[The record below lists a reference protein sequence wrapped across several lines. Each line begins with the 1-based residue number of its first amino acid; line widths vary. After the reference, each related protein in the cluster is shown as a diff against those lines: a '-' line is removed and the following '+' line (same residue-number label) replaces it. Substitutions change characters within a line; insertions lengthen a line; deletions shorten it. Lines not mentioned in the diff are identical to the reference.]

1 MSGFFLAIG
10 QTLWVRL
17 GLYCGE
23 AKNAPPRAAGF
34 LFMLAAVNKPLNTGA
49 SVNLFNSAVVC
60 LVVAITGCDYDQ
72 GQNPWVVT
80 AAKFANEKKD
90 AESGDAVAQYNL
102 GRFYLTGTG
111 VPKDE
116 REAAKWFRMAA
127 SQGVARAQYKLGVM
141 YLWAQGVPQDKA
153 EGMKWYRLAAD
164 QGHAEAQA
172 GLGYAYYYGD
182 SGLPQDYAEAWK
194 WFRMAA
200 EQEDADAQVRDM
212 LASMYYHGEGVPQD
226 FVEAYA
232 WFSVA
237 ARGWASAGVQRE
249 EVAGKLPPEQLSKAK
264 KRATELL
271 KKIDSGKQPS
281 QGEAAAESGT
291 SSGPTSLK
299 PSS

>member
-1 MSGFFLAIG
+1 MAH
-10 QTLWVRL
+10 TLPGEPNPG
-17 GLYCGE
+17 GLSI
-23 AKNAPPRAAGF
+23 AAPPRRFAQSGGV

-80 AAKFANEKKD
+80 AAKFATEKKD

-102 GRFYLTGTG
+102 GRYYLTGTG

-127 SQGVARAQYKLGVM
+127 NQGVARAQYKLGVM
-141 YLWAQGVPQDKA
+141 YFYAQGVPQDSV
-153 EGMKWYRLAAD
+153 EGERLLRLAAD
-164 QGHAEAQA
+164 QGDAEAQSS
-172 GLGYAYYYGD
+172 LGYAYYYGD

-194 WFRMAA
+194 YTRMAA
-200 EQEDADAQVRDM
+200 EQEDADARDQDM
-212 LASMYYHGEGVPQD
+212 LASMYYHGKGVPQD

-237 ARGWASAGVQRE
+237 ARGWEFAVVQRE
-249 EVAGKLPPEQLSKAK
+249 ELAGKLPPEQLSKAK

-271 KKIDSGKQPS
+271 KKISSGKQPS
-281 QGEAAAESGT
+281 HGETTAEPGT
-291 SSGPTSLK
+291 SSGSTSLK
-299 PSS
+299 SSS

>member
-1 MSGFFLAIG
+1 MIAVGQRTLTTETSVNFFK
-10 QTLWVRL
+10 
-17 GLYCGE
+17 C
-23 AKNAPPRAAGF
+23 
-34 LFMLAAVNKPLNTGA
+34 AAVCVAAL
-49 SVNLFNSAVVC
+49 
-60 LVVAITGCDYDQ
+60 AITGCDYDQ
-72 GQNPWVVT
+72 GQNPWVGT
-80 AAKFANEKKD
+80 AAKFATEKKD
-90 AESGDAVAQYNL
+90 GESGDAVAQYNL
-102 GRFYLTGTG
+102 GRFYFYGNG

-116 REAAKWFRMAA
+116 REAAKWFHMAA

-153 EGMKWYRLAAD
+153 EAMKWYRLAAD
-164 QGHAEAQA
+164 QGHAKAQA

-212 LASMYYHGEGVPQD
+212 LASMYYHGKGVPQD

-237 ARGWASAGVQRE
+237 ARGWEFAVVQRE
-249 EVAGKLPPEQLSKAK
+249 ELAGKLPPEQLSKAK

-271 KKIDSGKQPS
+271 KKISSGKQPS
-281 QGEAAAESGT
+281 HGETTAEPGT
-291 SSGPTSLK
+291 SSGSTSLK
-299 PSS
+299 SSS